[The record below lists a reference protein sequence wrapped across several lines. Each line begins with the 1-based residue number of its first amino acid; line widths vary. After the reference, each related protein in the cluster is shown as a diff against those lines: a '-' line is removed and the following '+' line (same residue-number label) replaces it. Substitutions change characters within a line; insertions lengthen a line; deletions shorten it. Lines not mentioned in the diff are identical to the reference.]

1 MKGEIDGNKI
11 IVGDLTDHS
20 HQWTDPLDR
29 KINKATEILN
39 DSTEM

>member
-20 HQWTDPLDR
+20 HQWTDLR
-29 KINKATEILN
+29 EENQ
-39 DSTEM
+39 